1 MLLLATSACSNEDDS
16 SSASVC
22 CSCSYSSSGWLL
34 HCHGRE
40 FLPKE
45 GHPVSLAI
53 LVLEDGNTS
62 RPLGHHPEA
71 LDLAIPLEDMSLLH
85 QPLGLSDIFFGESI
99 PTRDSLYLLTFEVA
113 SLDRFGHCSVE
124 GGLLS

>member
-1 MLLLATSACSNEDDS
+1 MACHRGHGGHSSHLASTLMLHPSHISRAILRVLATMQLLATSACSNKDDS

-22 CSCSYSSSGWLL
+22 CSCSYSCSGWLL

-53 LVLEDGNTS
+53 LVLEDRNTS

-85 QPLGLSDIFFGESI
+85 
-99 PTRDSLYLLTFEVA
+99 
-113 SLDRFGHCSVE
+113 
-124 GGLLS
+124 